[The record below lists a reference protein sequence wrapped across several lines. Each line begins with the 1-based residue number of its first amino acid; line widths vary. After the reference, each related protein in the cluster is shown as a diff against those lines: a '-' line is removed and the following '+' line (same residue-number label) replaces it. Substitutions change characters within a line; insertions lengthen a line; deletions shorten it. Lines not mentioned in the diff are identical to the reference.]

1 MAGTGTIHRPVSTA
15 AASND
20 PSSASERDLLRR
32 LASGT
37 AGVVGDA
44 FLRAMVRH
52 LAAAFGAELAFIG
65 EHLPIPAS
73 GRVRVLASW
82 QHGVE
87 LAEGYEFDLDDSMP
101 CAVVRRE
108 GMLVLPEGTCARFPA
123 DRYVRDHGL
132 DSYLGVALP
141 GAGDEHV
148 GYVALMS
155 STAMA
160 PDEDE
165 LAVLKIF
172 AARAGAEIERRRH
185 QAALRTRDHEVAAA
199 RARVLDAADSERQ
212 RIGRDLYDGAQ
223 QRIVALGHLIG
234 IARRKLGDDVAPQA
248 LELLDRAHQ
257 EARLATDELREL
269 ARGLHPAGLT
279 EKGLGSALE
288 ALAGR
293 APIPLRIDG
302 LPERRLPAAVELT
315 AFYLAS
321 EGLTNAVKYAHA
333 DAVRV
338 DVAQR
343 LNEAVITIADDG
355 AGGADAQA
363 GTGLAGLSDRVAAL
377 GGELTVDSPPGGGTT
392 LTATIPLAPWRSDKE
407 PFLEFGHPDDGGRGE
422 RNIQA
427 VISGRKTLSVT
438 LAREWELEGGPPRVG
453 QRLPVM
459 DHLGRRRATVE
470 VVSVASVP
478 FLDIDDDWLQP
489 EDVGQTTLEGWRSE
503 RRGFYT
509 MIRDEV
515 ALLLGEPGWQF
526 TDEEPMMLLWY
537 KAVADERDDP
547 AGAGHAGEAG
557 EAA

>member
-1 MAGTGTIHRPVSTA
+1 VSTA
-15 AASND
+15 AAPND
-20 PSSASERDLLRR
+20 PPTAPRERDLLRR

-65 EHLPIPAS
+65 EHLPAPAAH
-73 GRVRVLASW
+73 RVRVLASW

-87 LAEGYEFDLDDSMP
+87 LPEGYEFDLDGSMP
-101 CAVVRRE
+101 CAVVRAD
-108 GMLVLPEGTCARFPA
+108 GLLVLPAGACGRFPG
-123 DRYVRDHGL
+123 DRYVRDFGL

-141 GAGDEHV
+141 GAGDEQV

-155 STAMA
+155 SRPME
-160 PDEDE
+160 PDGDE
-165 LAVLKIF
+165 LEILKIF

-199 RARVLDAADSERQ
+199 RSRVLDAADNERQ
-212 RIGRDLYDGAQ
+212 RIGRDLHDGAQ

-234 IARRKLGDDVAPQA
+234 IARRKLGDDAEPQA
-248 LELLDRAHQ
+248 LELLDRAVD

-293 APIPLRIDG
+293 SPIPLHIDG
-302 LPERRLPAAVELT
+302 LPERRLPAPVELT

-321 EGLTNAVKYAHA
+321 EGLTNAVKYARA
-333 DAVRV
+333 DVVRV

-343 LNEAVITIADDG
+343 RNEAVITITDDG
-355 AGGADAQA
+355 DGGADA
-363 GTGLAGLSDRVAAL
+363 GGGSGLAGLSDRVAAL
-377 GGELTVDSPPGGGTT
+377 GGELRVQSPPGAGTT

-459 DHLGRRRATVE
+459 DHIGRRRATVE
-470 VVSVASVP
+470 VVSTASVP
-478 FLDIDDDWLQP
+478 FLDIDDDWLEP

-509 MIRDEV
+509 TIRDEV

-526 TDEEPMMLLWY
+526 TDEEPMMLVWY

-547 AGAGHAGEAG
+547 AGQGGDR
-557 EAA
+557 AADAAA

>member
-1 MAGTGTIHRPVSTA
+1 VSTA
-15 AASND
+15 AAPND
-20 PSSASERDLLRR
+20 PTTARERDLLRR
-32 LASGT
+32 LARGT

-44 FLRAMVRH
+44 FLRAMSRH

-65 EHLPIPAS
+65 EHLPPPAH

-87 LAEGYEFDLDDSMP
+87 LQEGYEFDLDDSMP
-101 CAVVRRE
+101 CSVVRRE
-108 GMLVLPEGTCARFPA
+108 GLLVLPHGTCARFPG
-123 DRYVRDHGL
+123 DRYVTEYGL

-141 GAGDEHV
+141 GVGDEHV

-155 STAMA
+155 SRAMD
-160 PDEDE
+160 PDEEE

-185 QAALRTRDHEVAAA
+185 QSALRARDHAVAAA
-199 RARVLDAADSERQ
+199 RSRVLDAADGERQ
-212 RIGRDLYDGAQ
+212 RIGRDLHDGAQ
-223 QRIVALGHLIG
+223 QRVVALGHLIG
-234 IARRKLGDDVAPQA
+234 IARRKLGDDVAPEA
-248 LELLDRAHQ
+248 LELLDRAQQ

-288 ALAGR
+288 ALAAR
-293 APIPLRIDG
+293 SPIPMHIDG
-302 LPERRLPAAVELT
+302 LPERRLPAPVELT

-321 EGLTNAVKYAHA
+321 EGLTNAVKYARA
-333 DAVRV
+333 EVVRV

-343 LNEAVITIADDG
+343 LNEAVITITDDG
-355 AGGADAQA
+355 AGGAEAQS
-363 GTGLAGLSDRVAAL
+363 GSGLAGLSDRVAAL
-377 GGELTVDSPPGGGTT
+377 GGELTISSPHGAGTT

-489 EDVGQTTLEGWRSE
+489 EDVGQVTLEGWRSE
-503 RRGFYT
+503 RRGFYAT
-509 MIRDEV
+509 IRDEV

-526 TDEEPMMLLWY
+526 TDEEPMMLVWY

-547 AGAGHAGEAG
+547 QGTGRT
-557 EAA
+557 AAA

>member
-1 MAGTGTIHRPVSTA
+1 MSTA
-15 AASND
+15 EAPED
-20 PSSASERDLLRR
+20 PPSARERDLLRR
-32 LASGT
+32 LATGT

-52 LAAAFGAELAFIG
+52 LAAAFGAELAFIA
-65 EHLPIPAS
+65 EHLPAPAV
-73 GRVRVLASW
+73 GRVRVLVSW
-82 QHGVE
+82 QNGVE
-87 LAEGYEFDLDDSMP
+87 MREGYEFDLDDSMP

-108 GMLVLPEGTCARFPA
+108 GLLVLPEGTCARFPD
-123 DRYVRDHGL
+123 DRYVRDFGL

-155 STAMA
+155 STAID

-185 QAALRTRDHEVAAA
+185 QAALRTRDAEVAAA

-212 RIGRDLYDGAQ
+212 RIGRDLHDGAQ

-234 IARRKLGDDVAPQA
+234 IARRKLGDDAEPVA
-248 LELLDRAHQ
+248 LELLERAHE

-293 APIPLRIDG
+293 SPIPLHIDG
-302 LPERRLPAAVELT
+302 LPERRLPAPVELT

-321 EGLTNAVKYAHA
+321 EGLTNAVKYAQA
-333 DAVRV
+333 DVVRV
-338 DVAQR
+338 DVSTR
-343 LNEAVITIADDG
+343 LGEAVVTLADDG
-355 AGGADAQA
+355 RGGADAT
-363 GTGLAGLSDRVAAL
+363 GGSGLAGLSDRVAAL
-377 GGELTVDSPPGGGTT
+377 GGELLVESPPGRGTT
-392 LTATIPLAPWRSDKE
+392 LTATIPLAPWRSAHE

-427 VISGRKTLSVT
+427 VLAGRKTLSVT
-438 LAREWELEGGPPRVG
+438 LAREWELEGGAPRVG

-478 FLDIDDDWLQP
+478 FLDIDDDWLEP
-489 EDVGQTTLEGWRSE
+489 EDVGATTLEGWRSD
-503 RRGFYT
+503 RRGFYAT
-509 MIRDEV
+509 IRDEM
-515 ALLLGEPGWQF
+515 ALLFGEPGWQF

-537 KAVADERDDP
+537 RAVADERDVAP
-547 AGAGHAGEAG
+547 
-557 EAA
+557 EAATR

>member
-1 MAGTGTIHRPVSTA
+1 VSTA
-15 AASND
+15 EAPKD
-20 PSSASERDLLRR
+20 PSSARERDLLRR

-65 EHLPIPAS
+65 EHLPTPAD
-73 GRVRVLASW
+73 GRVRVLATW
-82 QHGVE
+82 QNGVE
-87 LAEGYEFDLDDSMP
+87 MHEGYEFDLDDTMP
-101 CAVVRRE
+101 CSVVRRE
-108 GMLVLPEGTCARFPA
+108 GMLVLPSGTCAAYPG
-123 DRYVRDHGL
+123 DRYVVEFGL

-141 GAGDEHV
+141 GADDDHV

-155 STAMA
+155 SHAID

-165 LAVLKIF
+165 LAVLRIF

-185 QAALRTRDHEVAAA
+185 QATLRTRDAEVAAA
-199 RARVLDAADSERQ
+199 RARVLDAADGERQ
-212 RIGRDLYDGAQ
+212 RIGRDLHDGAQ
-223 QRIVALGHLIG
+223 QRVVALGHLIG
-234 IARRKLGDDVAPQA
+234 IARRKLGEDVAPDA
-248 LELLDRAHQ
+248 LQLLDRAQ
-257 EARLATDELREL
+257 EEARLATDELREL

-293 APIPLRIDG
+293 SPIPLHVDG
-302 LPERRLPAAVELT
+302 LPERRLPAPVELT

-321 EGLTNAVKYAHA
+321 EGLTNAVKHA
-333 DAVRV
+333 NAGAIRV
-338 DVAQR
+338 DVSNR
-343 LNEAVITIADDG
+343 LGEAVVVIADDG
-355 AGGADAQA
+355 RGGADAA
-363 GTGLAGLSDRVAAL
+363 PGGGLAGLSDRVAAL
-377 GGELTVDSPPGGGTT
+377 GGVLEVRSPAGEGTT
-392 LTATIPLAPWRSDKE
+392 LTATIPLAPWRSAHE

-427 VISGRKTLSVT
+427 VIGGRKTLSVT

-478 FLDIDDDWLQP
+478 FMDIDDDWLEP
-489 EDVGQTTLEGWRSE
+489 DDVGAATLDSWRSD
-503 RRGFYT
+503 RRGFYAT
-509 MIRDEV
+509 IRDEM
-515 ALLLGEPGWQF
+515 ALLFGEPGWRF

-537 KAVADERDDP
+537 RTVADERDDP
-547 AGAGHAGEAG
+547 VAGATG
-557 EAA
+557 AA

>member
-1 MAGTGTIHRPVSTA
+1 VSTA
-15 AASND
+15 AAPND
-20 PSSASERDLLRR
+20 PSTARERDLLRR
-32 LASGT
+32 LATGT

-52 LAAAFGAELAFIG
+52 LAEAFGAELAFIG
-65 EHLPIPAS
+65 EHLPAPAV

-82 QHGVE
+82 QNGVE
-87 LAEGYEFDLDDSMP
+87 MHEGYEFDLDDSMP
-101 CAVVRRE
+101 CRVVRDE
-108 GMLVLPEGTCARFPA
+108 GLLVMADGATRRFPG
-123 DRYVRDHGL
+123 DRYVVDYAL

-141 GAGDEHV
+141 GAGDEQV

-155 STAMA
+155 SRPLA
-160 PDEDE
+160 PDADE
-165 LAVLKIF
+165 LEILKIF

-185 QAALRTRDHEVAAA
+185 QAALRHRDHEVAAA

-212 RIGRDLYDGAQ
+212 RIGRDLHDGAQ

-234 IARRKLGDDVAPQA
+234 IARRKLGDDAAPAA
-248 LELLDRAHQ
+248 LELLDRAAQ

-293 APIPLRIDG
+293 SPIPLHIDG
-302 LPERRLPAAVELT
+302 LPERRLPAPVELT

-321 EGLTNAVKYAHA
+321 EGLNNAVKYAHA
-333 DAVRV
+333 DVVRI

-343 LNEAVITIADDG
+343 LNEAVITISDDG
-355 AGGADAQA
+355 DGGADAGA
-363 GTGLAGLSDRVAAL
+363 GSGLAGLSDRVAAL
-377 GGELTVDSPPGGGTT
+377 GGELAVVSPPGEGTT

-427 VISGRKTLSVT
+427 VIAGRKTLSVT
-438 LAREWELEGGPPRVG
+438 LAREWDLEGGPPRVG

-478 FLDIDDDWLQP
+478 FADIDDDWLQP

-503 RRGFYT
+503 RRGFYAT
-509 MIRDEV
+509 IRDEV

-526 TDEEPMMLLWY
+526 TDEEPMMLVWY
-537 KAVADERDDP
+537 KAVADARDD
-547 AGAGHAGEAG
+547 
-557 EAA
+557 AAA

>member
-1 MAGTGTIHRPVSTA
+1 VPTA
-15 AASND
+15 EAPED
-20 PSSASERDLLRR
+20 PSSARERDLLRR
-32 LASGT
+32 LATGT

-44 FLRAMVRH
+44 FLRAMARH

-65 EHLPIPAS
+65 EHLPAPAT

-82 QHGVE
+82 QNGVE
-87 LAEGYEFDLDDSMP
+87 LREGYEFDLDDSMP
-101 CAVVRRE
+101 CSVVRRE
-108 GMLVLPEGTCARFPA
+108 GMLVLPDGTCARFPG
-123 DRYVRDHGL
+123 DRYVRDFGL

-155 STAMA
+155 SRPMD

-165 LAVLKIF
+165 LAVLRIF

-185 QAALRTRDHEVAAA
+185 QAALRTRDAEVAAA

-212 RIGRDLYDGAQ
+212 RIGRDLHDGAQ

-234 IARRKLGDDVAPQA
+234 IARRKLPDDAPAQV

-257 EARLATDELREL
+257 EAKLATDELREL

-293 APIPLRIDG
+293 SPIALHIDE
-302 LPERRLPAAVELT
+302 LPERRLPAPVELT

-333 DAVRV
+333 DVVRV
-338 DVAQR
+338 AVTTR
-343 LNEAVITIADDG
+343 LGEAVVTLSDDG
-355 AGGADAQA
+355 RGGADA
-363 GTGLAGLSDRVAAL
+363 GGGSGLAGLSDRVAAL
-377 GGELTVDSPPGGGTT
+377 GGELTVASPPGEGTT
-392 LTATIPLAPWRSDKE
+392 LTAVIPLAPWRSAHE

-422 RNIQA
+422 RNIAA
-427 VISGRKTLSVT
+427 VVSGRKTLSVT
-438 LAREWELEGGPPRVG
+438 LAREWELEGGPPRIG

-478 FLDIDDDWLQP
+478 FMDIDDDWLEP
-489 EDVGQTTLEGWRSE
+489 EDVGAVTLEGWRSD
-503 RRGFYT
+503 RRGFYAT
-509 MIRDEV
+509 IRDEM
-515 ALLLGEPGWQF
+515 ALLFGEPGWQF

-537 KAVADERDDP
+537 RAVADERDDDV
-547 AGAGHAGEAG
+547 AVANR
-557 EAA
+557 

>member
-1 MAGTGTIHRPVSTA
+1 MA
-15 AASND
+15 
-20 PSSASERDLLRR
+20 
-32 LASGT
+32 
-37 AGVVGDA
+37 
-44 FLRAMVRH
+44 RH

-65 EHLPIPAS
+65 EHLPAPAT

-82 QHGVE
+82 QNGVE
-87 LAEGYEFDLDDSMP
+87 LREGYEFDLDDSMP
-101 CAVVRRE
+101 CSVVRRE
-108 GMLVLPEGTCARFPA
+108 GMLVLPDGTCARFPG
-123 DRYVRDHGL
+123 DRYVRDFGL

-155 STAMA
+155 SRPMD

-165 LAVLKIF
+165 LAVLRIF

-185 QAALRTRDHEVAAA
+185 QAALRTRDAEVAAA

-212 RIGRDLYDGAQ
+212 RIGRDLHDGAQ

-234 IARRKLGDDVAPQA
+234 IARRKLPDDAPAQV

-257 EARLATDELREL
+257 EAKLATDELREL

-293 APIPLRIDG
+293 SPIALHIDE
-302 LPERRLPAAVELT
+302 LPERRLPAPVELT

-333 DAVRV
+333 DVVRV
-338 DVAQR
+338 AVTTR
-343 LNEAVITIADDG
+343 LGEAVVTLSDDG
-355 AGGADAQA
+355 RGGADA
-363 GTGLAGLSDRVAAL
+363 GGGSGLAGLSDRVAAL
-377 GGELTVDSPPGGGTT
+377 GGELTVASPPGEGTT
-392 LTATIPLAPWRSDKE
+392 LTAVIPLAPWRSAHE

-422 RNIQA
+422 RNIAA
-427 VISGRKTLSVT
+427 VVSGRKTLSVT
-438 LAREWELEGGPPRVG
+438 LAREWELEGGPPRIG

-478 FLDIDDDWLQP
+478 FMDIDDDWLEP
-489 EDVGQTTLEGWRSE
+489 EDVGAVTLEGWRSD
-503 RRGFYT
+503 RRGFYAT
-509 MIRDEV
+509 IRDEM
-515 ALLLGEPGWQF
+515 ALLFGEPGWQF

-537 KAVADERDDP
+537 RAVADERDDDV
-547 AGAGHAGEAG
+547 AVANR
-557 EAA
+557 

>member
-1 MAGTGTIHRPVSTA
+1 VPTA
-15 AASND
+15 EAPRD
-20 PSSASERDLLRR
+20 PSSARERDLLRR
-32 LASGT
+32 LATGT

-52 LAAAFGAELAFIG
+52 LAAAFGARLAFIG
-65 EHLPIPAS
+65 EHLPAPAD
-73 GRVRVLASW
+73 GRVRILASW
-82 QHGVE
+82 QNGVE
-87 LAEGYEFDLDDSMP
+87 LAEGYEFDLDESMP
-101 CAVVRRE
+101 CSVVRRD
-108 GMLVLPEGTCARFPA
+108 GLLVLPAGTCAAYPG
-123 DRYVRDHGL
+123 DRYVRDFGL

-141 GAGDEHV
+141 GAGDQQV
-148 GYVALMS
+148 GYVALMAS
-155 STAMA
+155 APMA

-165 LAVLKIF
+165 LAVLRIF

-185 QAALRTRDHEVAAA
+185 QAALRTRDAEVAAA
-199 RARVLDAADSERQ
+199 RARVLDAADGERQ
-212 RIGRDLYDGAQ
+212 RIGRDLHDGAQ

-234 IARRKLGDDVAPQA
+234 IARRKLGDDVPADA

-293 APIPLRIDG
+293 SPIPLHIDG
-302 LPERRLPAAVELT
+302 LPERRLPPPVELT

-321 EGLTNAVKYAHA
+321 EGLTNAVKHAQA

-338 DVAQR
+338 SVGNR
-343 LNEAVITIADDG
+343 LGEAVVTISDDG
-355 AGGADAQA
+355 RGGAAA
-363 GTGLAGLSDRVAAL
+363 AVGSGLAGLSDRVAAL
-377 GGELTVDSPPGGGTT
+377 GGELTVASPPGAGTT
-392 LTATIPLAPWRSDKE
+392 LTAVIPLAPWRSAHE
-407 PFLEFGHPDDGGRGE
+407 PFLEFGHADDGDRGE

-427 VISGRKTLSVT
+427 VIAGRKTLSVT

-478 FLDIDDDWLQP
+478 FLDIDDDWLEP
-489 EDVGQTTLEGWRSE
+489 EDVGVPTLEHWRSD
-503 RRGFYT
+503 RRGFYAT
-509 MIRDEV
+509 IRDEM
-515 ALLLGEPGWQF
+515 ALLFGEPGWRF

-537 KAVADERDDP
+537 RPVADERDEAVA
-547 AGAGHAGEAG
+547 AG
-557 EAA
+557 